1 MVRFGFR
8 MWEILIFG
16 VTSTTKNSNKIL
28 KTRFSKEKSIE
39 DVVTLGPMAKA
50 TLMKV
55 IQRKL
60 SKV

>member
-1 MVRFGFR
+1 

-16 VTSTTKNSNKIL
+16 MTSTTKTSNKIL

>member
-16 VTSTTKNSNKIL
+16 VTSTTKNSNKIF